1 MKKVILLTG
10 MVALCATAL
19 QATPRPGKTVLVT
32 VNGKAITAAELTDLL
47 WWQYGSQILG
57 QMIDEKLLLEE
68 ANRLA
73 VKADPKEVEARLT
86 ALVANYPD
94 KAQFEKNLKSVGWT
108 EAGLKK
114 MLNNQL
120 TIRETV
126 MAAKKIA
133 VTEDDMKKFFEVNKE
148 KLATPEA
155 VKLSQIFVNTQAE
168 AGAAMEAL
176 GIGADFAKL
185 SALKSTDA
193 TIKKN
198 SGSVGYVSRGMLLP
212 EIEKVI
218 FSLKPGQHSDVI
230 PTGAGYSIFKVE
242 EIKASQPAVYE
253 TVNKDLKTAM
263 INQLITQKLPELTAE
278 LKQKAKIELAP

>member
-1 MKKVILLTG
+1 
-10 MVALCATAL
+10 
-19 QATPRPGKTVLVT
+19 
-32 VNGKAITAAELTDLL
+32 
-47 WWQYGSQILG
+47 
-57 QMIDEKLLLEE
+57 
-68 ANRLA
+68 RLA

-86 ALVANYPD
+86 ALIANYPD
-94 KAQFEKNLKSVGWT
+94 KAQFQKNLKSVGWT

-114 MLNNQL
+114 LLSNQL

-133 VTEDDMKKFFEVNKE
+133 VTEDDMKKFFEANKE
-148 KLATPEA
+148 KLAAPEA
-155 VKLSQIFVNTQAE
+155 VKLSQIFVNTEAE

-193 TIKKN
+193 NIKKN
-198 SGSVGYVSRGMLLP
+198 SGSVGYVNKGMLLP

-253 TVNKDLKTAM
+253 TVKKDLKTAM
-263 INQLITQKLPELTAE
+263 INQFITQKLPELTAE
-278 LKQKAKIELAP
+278 LKQKAKIELKP